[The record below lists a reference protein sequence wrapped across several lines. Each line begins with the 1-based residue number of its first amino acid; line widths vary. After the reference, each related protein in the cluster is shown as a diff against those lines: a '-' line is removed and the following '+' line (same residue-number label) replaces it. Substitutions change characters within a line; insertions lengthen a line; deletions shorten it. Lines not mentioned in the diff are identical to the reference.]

1 MGRENKILGIVGE
14 VIAADFL
21 KQKGYKILENN
32 YTTPFGEVDIIA
44 KDGDFTVFVE
54 VKTRATDSLGPPSL
68 SITWAKEKN
77 IIKNALCYLKK
88 YGLVYSYWRIDVV
101 SVKLG
106 EGNGVE
112 QIELI
117 RNAIEGT
124 L

>member
-1 MGRENKILGIVGE
+1 MGRENKLLGITGE
-14 VIAADFL
+14 VIAADYL

-54 VKTRATDSLGPPSL
+54 VKTRATGSLGPPSL

-77 IIKNALCYLKK
+77 IIRNALCYLKR

-106 EGNGVE
+106 EGNEIE

-117 RNAIEGT
+117 RNAVEGV